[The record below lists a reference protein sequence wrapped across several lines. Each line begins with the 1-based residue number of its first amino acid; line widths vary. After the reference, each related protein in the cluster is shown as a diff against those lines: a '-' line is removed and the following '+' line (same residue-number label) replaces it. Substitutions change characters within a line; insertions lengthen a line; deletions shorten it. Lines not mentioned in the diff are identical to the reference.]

1 MWSSSLVAGRPQ
13 TWSSSASLSR
23 NGACSPPLIQPGA
36 PAAAVSTATTCILL
50 VDGTARGTLRRSSGS
65 TCPPFGR
72 ATRTTGS
79 GKSSSASRG
88 RAIEFTPAVLSLN
101 ADQILILGGYRDAD
115 LNDIVLLNTSTD
127 DETDTTTH
135 TFTRPAE
142 GSLAF
147 SCRGNEISRVAA
159 GAVVLMGRVGDQAA
173 MLKYDCDSHSVS
185 VIRRF

>member
-1 MWSSSLVAGRPQ
+1 MLPALNTARRASSSCQHGDHVYIIGG
-13 TWSSSASLSR
+13 W
-23 NGACSPPLIQPGA
+23 
-36 PAAAVSTATTCILL
+36 
-50 VDGTARGTLRRSSGS
+50 DGTRYFTSFERLHVSALRQGN
-65 TCPPFGR
+65 PYN
-72 ATRTTGS
+72 
-79 GKSSSASRG
+79 KVWE
-88 RAIEFTPAVLSLN
+88 EFKCEPGESDRIYPAVLSLN

-115 LNDIVLLNTSTD
+115 LNDIILLNTSTD

-142 GSLAF
+142 GTLAF